1 MKNIYSYQT
10 GGFEPIILSGATY
23 LGHVLVSLIHHNQIT
38 GHDILDIYDKV
49 DNNLARGE
57 IENALE
63 NEVRYQSVVNA
74 KEIAQKYKAQ
84 IKDELKKIKKDK
96 EISSIKKD
104 LKEPLTQLLKNK
116 ELEEKLLDHNYKK
129 KVVLTDEE
137 ADLYAKSIF
146 SERLLDKISLN
157 IDEVIE
163 VVQNVKKEELNED
176 QKDIL
181 KIVQNFVY
189 LYKYFKDKRSHFEYD
204 EDGKRVF
211 IVEGKLKTKSLSA
224 ATSNKGRAVT
234 AKHRFFRFKTPKR
247 KPNIYRRVKTIRKAK
262 SSSIEKKQTKQTT
275 NSNNIT
281 SVASAS

>member
-1 MKNIYSYQT
+1 M
-10 GGFEPIILSGATY
+10 
-23 LGHVLVSLIHHNQIT
+23 VSLIHHNQIT

-104 LKEPLTQLLKNK
+104 LKEPLTKLLKNK

-189 LYKYFKDKRSHFEYD
+189 LYKYFKNTLN
-204 EDGKRVF
+204 
-211 IVEGKLKTKSLSA
+211 LKF
-224 ATSNKGRAVT
+224 G
-234 AKHRFFRFKTPKR
+234 
-247 KPNIYRRVKTIRKAK
+247 
-262 SSSIEKKQTKQTT
+262 
-275 NSNNIT
+275 
-281 SVASAS
+281 